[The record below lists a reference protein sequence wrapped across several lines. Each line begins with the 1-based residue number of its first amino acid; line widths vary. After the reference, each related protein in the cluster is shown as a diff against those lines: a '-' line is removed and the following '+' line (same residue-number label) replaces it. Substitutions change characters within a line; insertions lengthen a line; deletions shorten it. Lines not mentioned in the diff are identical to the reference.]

1 MLVSII
7 DKVKGQVQL
16 VMKSRPEG
24 KGNQDEEDREEE
36 EKETKRSA
44 WA

>member
-16 VMKSRPEG
+16 VMKSCPEG

-36 EKETKRSA
+36 EKET
-44 WA
+44 